1 MADQTPQIAT
11 PAAVTGDPRIT
22 LAAQTK
28 ALAKEIAAETAS
40 GADWSDSEDA
50 PPPRETLASVKAGAA
65 AAPVV
70 DDDEDDGEVEAGAD
84 EPAGGTPGAATGI
97 DPELADLVASRDIDA
112 LAARLGITDA
122 AEYFGIKPEDFKA
135 IRHERKKIDRGRA
148 ELDDLSTQLRDKYG
162 DPIVARKAWE
172 AGDLNTYFQTLE
184 RWSGVPHAEVQKA
197 WALHVQG
204 KPVPKL
210 ELKPVTAPAVTAD
223 AGKVAALKT
232 RIGEDIKADPLAAT
246 PGIVDLVFEKMRAG
260 WNKGVRTP
268 AAALKLV
275 AADLLERNRAERAAL
290 KKAGL
295 IKSKPAAAQA
305 PAARV
310 ATPRAGSARTQA
322 TEGKPGSTR
331 PMTDR
336 ELAADVMKSLGKE
349 AWR

>member
-1 MADQTPQIAT
+1 MADQTPQVAT
-11 PAAVTGDPRIT
+11 PAAATGDPRIT

-40 GADWSDSEDA
+40 GADWSDSDSA
-50 PPPRETLASVKAGAA
+50 PAPRETLAAVKAGTA

-70 DDDEDDGEVEAGAD
+70 DDGDDDGEVVGGAD
-84 EPAGGTPGAATGI
+84 EPAGGTPDAATGI
-97 DPELADLVASRDIDA
+97 DPELAALVESRDLDA
-112 LAARLGITDA
+112 LAARLGIADA

-148 ELDDLSTQLRDKYG
+148 ELDDLSTKLRDKYG

-184 RWSGVPHAEVQKA
+184 RWSGVPHADVQKA
-197 WALHVQG
+197 WTLHVQG

-210 ELKPVTAPAVTAD
+210 EPKPVVAQAVTVD

-232 RIGEDIKADPLAAT
+232 RIGEDIKADPLAST

-268 AAALKLV
+268 VAALKLV
-275 AADLLERNRAERAAL
+275 AADLVERNKAERAAL

-295 IKSKPAAAQA
+295 IKSKPAAPVVQA
-305 PAARV
+305 RAV
-310 ATPRAGSARTQA
+310 TPRAGTARTQA